1 MHEVIIQNCAT
12 LQFLGEGRWL
22 KNRAGAKH
30 FSTGSDAIEYC
41 LDHRIDG
48 NQMVLRFDG
57 SFQVVE
63 IPGPGDDFEIR
74 CF

>member
-1 MHEVIIQNCAT
+1 MSEVTVQNSVT

-30 FSTGSDAIEYC
+30 FSNGSEAIDYC
-41 LDHRIDG
+41 VDHDIEG
-48 NQMVLRFDG
+48 CQTMLRFDG

-63 IPGPGDDFEIR
+63 IPSPGEGDKIR